1 MYVTLDETLAF
12 FDPLI
17 RILQG
22 FIGFYFMLKTAVS
35 KPSINIRTISG
46 RVVILTFTIA
56 LLATLTGCQT
66 LPNNMS
72 QAPININNP
81 LTAAMPAIDR
91 QGYIAYVEE
100 QGLGAAKVSTLYRI
114 RPDGSDRQLI
124 DQLNGYIYAPAW
136 SADGQMLA
144 YSKQALRQ
152 HPKIYIYDRKSKTHN
167 LVVNAEGSNLSP
179 SFSPDGQKLLYSSTV
194 GGNADI
200 YEMRLSDGETKQL
213 TTLPSTEVQ
222 PSYASDGQSFVYTSD
237 KVRAGRPSIYRYRFA
252 TGNASL
258 ISTGGYAASPQ
269 LSVDGQRLAYLN
281 GRKAAV
287 MTLATGQVINLAET
301 GLDEPARLSPSGQ
314 YTVYP
319 TRTSQMSGQGGGSL
333 VIHSLSGNTSYAINS
348 KDGGVV
354 RSPIW
359 GR

>member
-1 MYVTLDETLAF
+1 
-12 FDPLI
+12 
-17 RILQG
+17 
-22 FIGFYFMLKTAVS
+22 MLKTAVS
-35 KPSINIRTISG
+35 KPTMNIQTISG
-46 RVVILTFTIA
+46 RVAISLFAIPIFA
-56 LLATLTGCQT
+56 ILTGCQT
-66 LPNNMS
+66 IPNNIS
-72 QAPININNP
+72 KASINTNNP

-91 QGYIAYVEE
+91 QGYIAYIEE
-100 QGLGAAKVSTLYRI
+100 QGLGAAKISTLYRI

-144 YSKQALRQ
+144 YSKQASRQ
-152 HPKIYIYDRKSKTHN
+152 HPKIYLYERKSNAQH
-167 LVVNAEGSNLSP
+167 LIIDAEGSNLSA

-200 YEMRLSDGETKQL
+200 YEMRLSDGNTKQL

-222 PSYASDGQSFVYTSD
+222 PSYAADGQSFVYTSD
-237 KVRAGRPSIYRYRFA
+237 KVRAGRPSIYRYNFG
-252 TGNASL
+252 TGHAS
-258 ISTGGYAASPQ
+258 IIPTAGYAASPQ
-269 LSVDGQRLAYLN
+269 LSLDGQRLAYLN

-301 GLDEPARLSPSGQ
+301 GLDEPARLSPSAQ
-314 YTVYP
+314 YAVYP
-319 TRTSQMSGQGGGSL
+319 TKLSQVSGQNGGSL
-333 VIHSLSGNTSYAINS
+333 VIHSLSGNTSYAISS
-348 KDGGVV
+348 KTGGVV

>member
-1 MYVTLDETLAF
+1 
-12 FDPLI
+12 
-17 RILQG
+17 
-22 FIGFYFMLKTAVS
+22 MLKTTVL
-35 KPSINIRTISG
+35 KPTVNIRRRNSTVPIIMLSM
-46 RVVILTFTIA
+46 
-56 LLATLTGCQT
+56 LAVLTGCQAMPT
-66 LPNNMS
+66 ALS
-72 QAPININNP
+72 KAPSTMAMNNP
-81 LTAAMPAIDR
+81 LTIGMPAIDR

-100 QGLGAAKVSTLYRI
+100 QGVGAAKVSTLYRI
-114 RPDGSDRQLI
+114 RPDGSRRQLI
-124 DQLNGYIYAPAW
+124 DQLNGYIYAPTW

-144 YSKQALRQ
+144 YSKQAARQ
-152 HPKIYIYDRKSKTHN
+152 HPKIYIYDVKSGSHN

-179 SFSPDGQKLLYSSTV
+179 SFSPDGKKLLYSSTV

-200 YEMRLSDGETKQL
+200 YEMQLSDGSTKQL

-237 KVRAGRPSIYRYRFA
+237 KVRAGRPSIYRYSFA
-252 TGNASL
+252 TGNAAL

-269 LSVDGQRLAYLN
+269 LSLDSQRLAYLN

-287 MTLATGQVINLAET
+287 MMLTTGQVINLAET

-314 YTVYP
+314 YALYP
-319 TRTSQMSGQGGGSL
+319 TRQSNLGGQVGGQSSQNGGSL
-333 VIHSLSGNTSYAINS
+333 VIHSLAGNTSYAISS
-348 KDGGVV
+348 KTGGVV

>member
-1 MYVTLDETLAF
+1 
-12 FDPLI
+12 
-17 RILQG
+17 
-22 FIGFYFMLKTAVS
+22 MLKTAVS
-35 KPSINIRTISG
+35 KPTMNIQTISG
-46 RVVILTFTIA
+46 RVAISLFAIPIFA
-56 LLATLTGCQT
+56 ILTGCQT
-66 LPNNMS
+66 IPNNISKM
-72 QAPININNP
+72 PIKTNNP

-91 QGYIAYVEE
+91 QGYIAYIEE
-100 QGLGAAKVSTLYRI
+100 QGLGAAKISTLYRI

-144 YSKQALRQ
+144 YSKQASRQ
-152 HPKIYIYDRKSKTHN
+152 HPKIYIYDQKSKTHN

-237 KVRAGRPSIYRYRFA
+237 KVRAGRPRIYRYNFA
-252 TGNASL
+252 TGSASPVAT
-258 ISTGGYAASPQ
+258 SGYAASPQ
-269 LSVDGQRLAYLN
+269 LSLNGQRIAYLN
-281 GRKAAV
+281 GRQAAV

-301 GLDEPARLSPSGQ
+301 GLDEPARLSPSGN
-314 YTVYP
+314 YAVYP
-319 TRTSQMSGQGGGSL
+319 TRHSNLGGQLNGQGSQNGGSL
-333 VIHSLSGNTSYAINS
+333 VIHSLSGHTSYAINS

>member
-1 MYVTLDETLAF
+1 MT
-12 FDPLI
+12 
-17 RILQG
+17 
-22 FIGFYFMLKTAVS
+22 
-35 KPSINIRTISG
+35 
-46 RVVILTFTIA
+46 
-56 LLATLTGCQT
+56 QT
-66 LPNNMS
+66 PADMS
-72 QAPININNP
+72 ASNP
-81 LTAAMPAIDR
+81 LTARMPAIDQ
-91 QGYIAYVEE
+91 QGRIAYVEE
-100 QGLGAAKVSTLYRI
+100 QGFSAAKISTLYSI

-144 YSKQALRQ
+144 YSKQAPRQ
-152 HPKIYIYDRKSKTHN
+152 HPKIYIYERKSNTQH
-167 LVVNAEGSNLSP
+167 LIVDVEGSNLSA

-200 YEMRLSDGETKQL
+200 YERRLSDGNTKQL

-237 KVRAGRPSIYRYRFA
+237 KVRAGRPSIYRYNFA
-252 TGNASL
+252 TGHAS
-258 ISTGGYAASPQ
+258 IIPTAGYAASPQ
-269 LSVDGQRLAYLN
+269 LSLDGQRLAYLN

-301 GLDEPARLSPSGQ
+301 GLDEPARLSPSAQ
-314 YTVYP
+314 YAVYP
-319 TRTSQMSGQGGGSL
+319 TKLPQVSGQNGGSL
-333 VIHSLSGNTSYAINS
+333 VIHSLSGNTSYAIS
-348 KDGGVV
+348 SRTGGVV